1 LNKGDTAWD
10 HLKDINEALIPRYV
24 GETCDGVLKFDF
36 AYNETDPAIIGA
48 IEDVASIQTS
58 LDVNQENSIKVEGI
72 IIDKTK
78 PEQVLWDGSNTLV
91 TNSGGKPM
99 HPIASASYLDIH
111 GATTIEAKYSEEGE
125 SSKTRSKEDNLSGG
139 PQRAR

>member
-1 LNKGDTAWD
+1 VNKGDTAWD

-58 LDVNQENSIKVEGI
+58 LDIDQANSIKVEGI
-72 IIDKTK
+72 TVNKSLAT
-78 PEQVLWDGSNTLV
+78 EVLWNGTGTLI
-91 TNSGGKPM
+91 TDSGGAPR
-99 HPIASASYLDIH
+99 HPIVNATYASIQS
-111 GATTIEAKYSEEGE
+111 ATIIEAQY
-125 SSKTRSKEDNLSGG
+125 KE
-139 PQRAR
+139 AAT